1 MLVGIRMFNPNFW
14 YICHESYH
22 DYLSKAQ
29 SDAMPKY
36 WSSGSAW
43 LALLIFGEGSE
54 GIEDVADP
62 IDAAQASR
70 HTETL
75 EHMEFQLF
83 GSPLALGGWYWY
95 QFYPRKSSCNAFAA
109 HWREV
114 FCAPAVE
121 GPEGLLVIKKNMK
134 VC

>member
-83 GSPLALGGWYWY
+83 GSPLALGVGADTNSI
-95 QFYPRKSSCNAFAA
+95 QGN
-109 HWREV
+109 
-114 FCAPAVE
+114 
-121 GPEGLLVIKKNMK
+121 LLAKHSQLIEEKYFVLQQWK
-134 VC
+134 VQKDC